1 MDNLWIILLLVGV
14 VTTFS
19 RKSEKRKA
27 TPQKDSD
34 QQDAQTAW
42 ERRIRELL
50 GEEEGM
56 TTPQSA
62 PQSAPKEPVNSPK
75 TASTVQS
82 PLTDERKTINTPA
95 KIAHQRVEQ
104 KGKPAFNHTPVT
116 SAKANATITDKIK
129 EGEIGSNSEI
139 GAILDE
145 FTMEKAVIYSEILKP
160 KFEEI

>member
-42 ERRIRELL
+42 ERHIRELL

-62 PQSAPKEPVNSPK
+62 PKEPINSPK
-75 TASTVQS
+75 TAPSVQS
-82 PLTDERKTINTPA
+82 PLADERKTINTPA
-95 KIAHQRVEQ
+95 KIAYQRVEQ
-104 KGKPAFNHTPVT
+104 KSKPAFNHTPET
-116 SAKANATITDKIK
+116 SAKANTTITDKIK

-160 KFEEI
+160 KFEEM